1 MLLRRPLHN
10 ICEIRTTILIANI
23 FGSLLH
29 KLFMYLALFVWHM
42 QNSKQSCKE
51 TTHVQMDKEDGPQ
64 HARSV
69 VNQGKAMK
77 RICPKPLSIPPKNII
92 TSNLSWGLM
101 CIVCTTYY
109 LNDINWCLQ
118 IPAYQN
124 GLQIILCLLESW
136 YSSLSLPVFHCKHN
150 KEEENTLTLQ
160 CTATPGTQICLYAT
174 DRKKTTTTTTTK
186 STTFLAHINTLFLLH
201 FSVIYN
207 LSKVV
212 FTLTQS
218 SLPWVNSLCMTC
230 WVWFSGQWQ
239 QFLIP
244 ICLGTHN

>member
-124 GLQIILCLLESW
+124 GLQVILCLLTLWTCSVLPHQAHK
-136 YSSLSLPVFHCKHN
+136 LSICHRSQENNNNNNNNNNSNN
-150 KEEENTLTLQ
+150 K
-160 CTATPGTQICLYAT
+160 IFKFY
-174 DRKKTTTTTTTK
+174 
-186 STTFLAHINTLFLLH
+186 
-201 FSVIYN
+201 
-207 LSKVV
+207 
-212 FTLTQS
+212 
-218 SLPWVNSLCMTC
+218 
-230 WVWFSGQWQ
+230 
-239 QFLIP
+239 
-244 ICLGTHN
+244 